1 MSFLRYHDCM
11 FRALFILL
19 SLSVALSAAP
29 PAEWRG
35 SPILDRIITEAIQEN
50 RIPGA
55 VLIVGHNGRIVHR
68 KAYGNR
74 SLVPRREPMT
84 ADTIFDCASLT
95 KVVAT
100 TSAIMLLLEE
110 GKIRL
115 NDRVTEYLPEFA
127 GGDIT
132 VRQLLTHFSGLRP
145 DLDLK
150 PAWSGYETG
159 VKLAL
164 AERPVLPGSRFIYS
178 DINFLLLGE
187 IVHRVSGK
195 TLPEFCRQRIF
206 QPLKMTA
213 TMF

>member
-55 VLIVGHNGRIVHR
+55 VLIVGHNGRTLHR

-84 ADTIFDCASLT
+84 VDTIFDCASLT
-95 KVVAT
+95 KVIAT
-100 TSAIMLLLEE
+100 TSPSCCCSRKERSGSTIASPNTCR
-110 GKIRL
+110 G
-115 NDRVTEYLPEFA
+115 LPA
-127 GGDIT
+127 
-132 VRQLLTHFSGLRP
+132 
-145 DLDLK
+145 
-150 PAWSGYETG
+150 
-159 VKLAL
+159 
-164 AERPVLPGSRFIYS
+164 
-178 DINFLLLGE
+178 
-187 IVHRVSGK
+187 
-195 TLPEFCRQRIF
+195 
-206 QPLKMTA
+206 A
-213 TMF
+213 T